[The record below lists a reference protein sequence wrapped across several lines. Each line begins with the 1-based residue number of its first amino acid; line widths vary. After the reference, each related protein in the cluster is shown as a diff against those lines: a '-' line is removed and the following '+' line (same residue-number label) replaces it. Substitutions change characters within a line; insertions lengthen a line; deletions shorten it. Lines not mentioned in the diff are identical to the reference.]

1 LYFIEFLLNLFFD
14 TCNGLEVV
22 YLAPFFLACSALEY
36 RFKILND
43 RLKTAFSCEMSS
55 LLKEVVP
62 KGSKQTLFHIIKL
75 YDELTDGLDLFNSVF
90 TISVSFLIFI
100 ETVKVFQ
107 ISISVYLFL
116 WILFDYQCSDLLL
129 NFALCCHKRQIQ
141 RWSGPSFHHLFDNS
155 NNFDFI
161 NRSFYDQKSWV
172 FDGTNKAHFKIGE
185 QNAGHTLWGW
195 FAWYCQTILSEN
207 FISR

>member
-1 LYFIEFLLNLFFD
+1 MTIIVLHGIFILAYVHGSFEMTGRQLLNLFFD
-14 TCNGLEVV
+14 TYNGLEVV

-90 TISVSFLIFI
+90 TISVS
-100 ETVKVFQ
+100 
-107 ISISVYLFL
+107 LF
-116 WILFDYQCSDLLL
+116 
-129 NFALCCHKRQIQ
+129 K
-141 RWSGPSFHHLFDNS
+141 
-155 NNFDFI
+155 
-161 NRSFYDQKSWV
+161 FY
-172 FDGTNKAHFKIGE
+172 
-185 QNAGHTLWGW
+185 
-195 FAWYCQTILSEN
+195 
-207 FISR
+207 